1 MTPYRQPGEWWLRG
15 QPVGFP
21 GLRILA
27 NDARVENRSPT
38 LASRSCPACVLLNMA
53 LPGSLPHAAS
63 IASPTWLPRL
73 KRPRLTREDGGA
85 RHLVSGTPS
94 GSTCVAAFGKS
105 GVPLWVHVEL
115 RADGVQQAL
124 PTAWSV
130 SVMRTN
136 GASLHGR
143 MSAHRFRACTQ
154 VGRWH
159 DFKRRQPGRA
169 D

>member
-63 IASPTWLPRL
+63 IASPTWLPHL
-73 KRPRLTREDGGA
+73 ERPGLTRPDGGA
-85 RHLVSGTPS
+85 RHFVSGAPS
-94 GSTCVAAFGKS
+94 GSKQVAVFGKS
-105 GVPLWVHVEL
+105 SLPLRVHVDIP
-115 RADGVQQAL
+115 ADHVPQVL
-124 PTAWSV
+124 PTAWSA
-130 SVMRTN
+130 SPMTTN
-136 GASLHGR
+136 RASLHGT
-143 MSAHRFRACTQ
+143 MSAQCFKACTRA
-154 VGRWH
+154 GRWQYH
-159 DFKRRQPGRA
+159 SERGRSG
-169 D
+169 